1 MWSIVAPAHLAGSL
15 LSEHLIDVSC
25 VVCEMCVLCRCANR
39 SSSCVS
45 QYAMAWYRMAY
56 ARRRAGSPNEPGSP
70 QQQHSRR
77 RERVLSVTPL
87 VKPYSYSYRYRGR
100 ERRGRCRGASP
111 SGPRLSRG
119 ARYCPSTAV
128 ASSSCILQERRR
140 RTPPWLASASAACH
154 GQLQLLA
161 AVAGSRLWRAHTQS
175 QHALA
180 PTCYSKCVAHP
191 SIV

>member
-1 MWSIVAPAHLAGSL
+1 MMMCR
-15 LSEHLIDVSC
+15 VSC
-25 VVCEMCVLCRCANR
+25 LVCESVCAVAAAPIDRHRVSVSMPWRGIVWRMRGGARVARTNLEVP
-39 SSSCVS
+39 SSSTRDV
-45 QYAMAWYRMAY
+45 
-56 ARRRAGSPNEPGSP
+56 E
-70 QQQHSRR
+70 
-77 RERVLSVTPL
+77 REFCLLHPWCDCEVH
-87 VKPYSYSYRYRGR
+87 